1 MADEQRMSSK
11 QYAKFEKVFFLFG
24 SISKMVSPVRPD
36 EWTTLAEDMWRWANV
51 KVSALVDFHMDG
63 LQEPP
68 PELGTPGQESPASNG
83 TGVGNNHRKSIT
95 VKSVS
100 VLKSGGE
107 GNRRWALTKVV
118 DMDNTGYTTFA
129 GSRYQVG
136 QTYDIEFEEVDN
148 NGRTDLRIKEPK

>member
-1 MADEQRMSSK
+1 LAEEQRMSSK
-11 QYAKFEKVFFLFG
+11 QYAKFEKVFYLFG

-36 EWTTLAEDMWRWANV
+36 EWTTLAEDMWSWANV
-51 KVSALVDFHMDG
+51 KVSALVDFHTDG
-63 LQEPP
+63 FLEPP
-68 PELGTPGQESPASNG
+68 PELGAPGTEPPSQNG
-83 TGVGNNHRKSIT
+83 TGVGNNHKKSIT

-129 GSRYQVG
+129 GSRYQAG
-136 QTYDIEFEEVDN
+136 QTYAIEYEEMEN
-148 NGRTDLRIKEPK
+148 NGRMDLRIKEPK